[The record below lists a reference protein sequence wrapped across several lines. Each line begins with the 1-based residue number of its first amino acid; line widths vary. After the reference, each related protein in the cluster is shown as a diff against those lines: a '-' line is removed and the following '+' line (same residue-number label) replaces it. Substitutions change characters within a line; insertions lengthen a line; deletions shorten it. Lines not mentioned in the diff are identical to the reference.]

1 MKRTVLIVLGLII
14 IGVVWFLFRPERIFI
29 SQTVNEEFP
38 GGTTD
43 ETVQS
48 TNSPKVLFKGQFH
61 GVAHE
66 TKGTATIHQLADGKK
81 VLRLTDF
88 ETSNGPNVHVY
99 LVSAPD
105 ASDNDT
111 VTNAGFLDI
120 GSLKGNIGDQNY
132 DLPADVDLTKYQSV
146 TIWCQ
151 RFGVNF
157 GTAPLL
163 AGGQS
168 AVSAASPVSI
178 YAGGFHSV
186 AHETKGVATVY
197 QLADGKKVL
206 RLTEFETSN
215 GPDVR
220 VYLVAAPDASDSD
233 TVTNAGFIEL
243 GLLKGN
249 IGDQNYDLPAD
260 VDLTKY
266 QSVTIWCH
274 RFGVNFGT
282 APLIAQNSIAPAI
295 N

>member
-1 MKRTVLIVLGLII
+1 MKRKVLIILALII
-14 IGVVWFLFRPERIFI
+14 IGIAWFLFRPERIFI

-38 GGTTD
+38 GDSTSETT
-43 ETVQS
+43 QS
-48 TNSPKVLFKGQFH
+48 DDSPKVLFTGQFH
-61 GVAHE
+61 GVGHE
-66 TKGTATIHQLADGKK
+66 TKGAATIHQLADGKK

-105 ASDNDT
+105 ANDNDT

-132 DLPADVDLTKYQSV
+132 DLPAEIDLAKYQSV

-157 GTAPLL
+157 GTAPLV
-163 AGGQS
+163 AGEQS

-178 YAGGFHSV
+178 YAGSFHSV
-186 AHETKGVATVY
+186 AHETKGAATVY
-197 QLADGKKVL
+197 QLGDGKKVL

-220 VYLVAAPDASDSD
+220 VYLVAASDANDSD
-233 TVTNAGFIEL
+233 TVTNAGFIEV
-243 GLLKGN
+243 GSLKGN

-260 VDLTKY
+260 VDLAKY
-266 QSVTIWCH
+266 GSVTIWCK

-282 APLIAQNSIAPAI
+282 APLVAENNGSAM